1 VQKSSLLTNSNLTKE
16 FFDPS
21 KKVHLIIYSNYMK
34 NRSWKHSCPFV
45 LEDGFTTIPG
55 MINHKIAM
63 HTIEN
68 LV

>member
-1 VQKSSLLTNSNLTKE
+1 VQKLSLLTNSNLVKE
-16 FFDPS
+16 IFDPS
-21 KKVHLIIYSNYMK
+21 KKVHLIVYHNYMK
-34 NRSWKHSCPFV
+34 NRSWKHSCPFI
-45 LEDGFTTIPG
+45 LEDGFSTIPG